1 MKKEAPKFSVE
12 YSEKQYQSITKGR
25 VRFVTKVE
33 ALHGTSEKA
42 VFKVY
47 DHITKALCDEALQSE
62 ISRLV
67 DKELNAYVEQV
78 ILDEF

>member
-1 MKKEAPKFSVE
+1 MAK
-12 YSEKQYQSITKGR
+12 I
-25 VRFVTKVE
+25 E